1 MAPYYG
7 GYDPSAQLPLL
18 AQSLAKAQ
26 MQNRR
31 PLEMRPSIPYDPQVA
46 GGYSGQIEGH
56 SGPAQ
61 FASLLGN
68 LAKSIGP
75 QILAGREAKRKQ
87 DAATQ
92 WGNIVNQSKR
102 VMGPY
107 APQVGEQTITRP
119 RTQLGGERG
128 EPIVTE
134 TIPGQRTGPEP
145 YRLRTPT
152 ERLDNVISTGLQ
164 SEYPEVREASSELAV
179 QQLLQKPDALTASKT
194 YYPPSN
200 IEAEPRDVR
209 TGTDTETRLINEGWV
224 STKPDRGDAPSEVT
238 FYDNTE
244 PGRNPVSMLTDDP
257 LYKTLLQDREWHTEK
272 PSNDS
277 NDIEV
282 FWHRTTLMPVDVM
295 KSDTENIKKYVNDP
309 DYTTG
314 KPPDAPDKKQVM
326 LEKREKIL
334 AELPPRPPLRAE
346 ETQDGSVRAVSIQM
360 MLEQDLD
367 HYETQRAAEAA
378 GKTLDDDRKEHY
390 RDKIRQTIDALEAEL
405 APDEDFSGTGLAVSM
420 QQNLQKYAKKLRD
433 GEVLT
438 QDEAAIYDRARMYEA
453 APKTIVGEG
462 GEITVFIPDLSES
475 LFPILADDNVEG
487 FSRGST
493 VEERVEGEV
502 TALSTEELQLET
514 VRAETTERA
523 VKELEAS
530 GYTLRTVLEGD
541 DLTAP
546 LKSYI
551 LEAADIMEGASR
563 EGEDIYSYTGAVK
576 RWLGGMV
583 RPVTG
588 SDWGLRATAL
598 DKVLT
603 EIQLALAPEKIQ
615 ESRFSD
621 NERKMLKRIVGE
633 LHWAKDGKEL
643 QQSLIRL
650 ADFLESAEARQ
661 EKRSTLKVKP

>member
-1 MAPYYG
+1 MATPVYA
-7 GYDPSAQLPLL
+7 PFAR
-18 AQSLAKAQ
+18 SLARQ
-26 MQNRR
+26 QLQNQR
-31 PLEMRPSIPYDPQVA
+31 PLEMRPAIPYDPKMM
-46 GGYSGQIEGH
+46 GGYSGQIQGH
-56 SGPAQ
+56 SAGPQ
-61 FASLLGN
+61 FASLIGN
-68 LAKSIGP
+68 LAKSITP
-75 QILAGREAKRKQ
+75 QILARREAQRRQ
-87 DAATQ
+87 DATTR
-92 WGNIVNQSKR
+92 WGNIVNQSKY

-107 APQVGEQTITRP
+107 APQEGR
-119 RTQLGGERG
+119 
-128 EPIVTE
+128 
-134 TIPGQRTGPEP
+134 EP

-152 ERLDNVISTGLQ
+152 ERRDNIVSTGLQ
-164 SEYPEVREASSELAV
+164 DEYPEVRKAATELAV
-179 QQLLQKPDALTASKT
+179 EQALKDPPPLTASKT

-200 IEAEPRDVR
+200 VEAGPRDVR

-238 FYDNTE
+238 FYDYTE
-244 PGRNPVSMLTDDP
+244 AGRNPVSMLTDDP
-257 LYKTLLQDREWHTEK
+257 QYKTFLQDRDWHTEK
-272 PSNDS
+272 PSKDS

-282 FWHRTTLMPVDVM
+282 FWHRTTGMPVDVI

-309 DYTTG
+309 DYTTD

-326 LEKREKIL
+326 LEKREEIL
-334 AELPPRPPLRAE
+334 AGLAPRLPLRAQE
-346 ETQDGSVRAVSIQM
+346 MPDGSVRAVSVQM

-378 GKTLDDDRKEHY
+378 GKTLDDDRREYY
-390 RDKIRQTIDALEAEL
+390 RGKIRETIDALEAEL

-420 QQNLQKYAKKLRD
+420 QRNLQKYAKILREN
-433 GEVLT
+433 GILT
-438 QDEAAIYDRARMYEA
+438 QDEAALYDRARMYA
-453 APKTIVGEG
+453 SAPKTIMGEA
-462 GEITVFIPDLSES
+462 GEITTFIPQLSES
-475 LFPILADDNVEG
+475 LFPMLSSDNVEG
-487 FSRGST
+487 YARGST
-493 VEERVEGEV
+493 REKRTEGEV
-502 TALSTEELQLET
+502 APLSTQERQLET

-551 LEAADIMEGASR
+551 LEAADIMEAASR
-563 EGEDIYSYTGAVK
+563 EGEDIYSYTGAAK

-643 QQSLIRL
+643 QQSLVRL
-650 ADFLESAEARQ
+650 ADFLESAEARR
-661 EKRSTLKVKP
+661 EERSTVTVTP